1 MKASDELYAGRCLRT
16 STLILLI
23 SSTKTNQNTEVRE
36 ALGVGFFF
44 FLTSMYSTHI
54 LFFNNTE
61 GKGPSSHIQCSLLKR
76 SSGGECRAHTDDCYQ
91 L

>member
-16 STLILLI
+16 STLIPLI

-44 FLTSMYSTHI
+44 F
-54 LFFNNTE
+54 N
-61 GKGPSSHIQCSLLKR
+61 
-76 SSGGECRAHTDDCYQ
+76 
-91 L
+91 